1 MWPASSNAA
10 QTADWPRLAGARA
23 SLEHDLALRE
33 GSGAPAGRRLSHI
46 AACHRAAGWPRL
58 AKGRGRPKPALAPA
72 RCAGGRIG
80 RRLSHLA
87 LHQMRCMMRWPSAV
101 CERNPVRSLR
111 FCSERPCAGSRSSA
125 RLNAPHDCTA
135 GATAAVGGMAAG
147 ARHGCGCEAW
157 TRVRER
163 RGCEACLLVLLQPH
177 PRDSLVAVT

>member
-1 MWPASSNAA
+1 MWPASINAA
-10 QTADWPRLAGARA
+10 QTADWPRLAGALG

-33 GSGAPAGRRLSHI
+33 ASGVPAGRRLSHI
-46 AACHRAAGWPRL
+46 AAWFPQSGWLAEAGRGWPRL
-58 AKGRGRPKPALAPA
+58 AEGRGRPEPALAPA
-72 RCAGGRIG
+72 GRAGGRIG

-135 GATAAVGGMAAG
+135 EATAAVGGMAVG

-157 TRVRER
+157 TRV
-163 RGCEACLLVLLQPH
+163 
-177 PRDSLVAVT
+177 